1 MSDLT
6 RLPTQEMAAPAS
18 PPRRPVLTRM
28 KSALRGWWLTP
39 GERLIVF
46 QTIGAVAMLWAI
58 LGALILHVGGQ
69 PMFSTGFRWLAA
81 AILAL
86 GVALTIKG
94 RAGNPATDTARP
106 KARAQ
111 RIGRAQ
117 VRTQWLLL
125 SVGLLMLVI
134 VAEINGEWMRR
145 SGFDVSPEI
154 LDWFSFASPHIQFAL
169 LVVGIGLVTYGI
181 GGRLETARPA
191 SPWWAVDWAGE
202 WRRIRASLWADRGRL
217 YALTA
222 ILIVATAVRTWQLSE
237 AVHLFVDEIHFS
249 TPVTHFWLV
258 DNINLLAPFSSVAAF
273 PYLYPYMQWLM
284 VEAVG
289 RDLDGLRAISAVFG
303 IATVLAT
310 YWLTAELF
318 DRRTALAAA
327 AMLAVW
333 PPHIQFSRLGLNNIA
348 DPFFGTMALYFLAR
362 GMKHFRDPAYNVRA
376 DFAAAGAMLGL
387 TQYFYEGGRLLFPF
401 LVFAWVIYAGA
412 IAHLELS
419 ARLIGARVRRQR
431 HKLAAIS
438 RQINTIDFAHI
449 GSALIALVLVTAIVS
464 APVYYTLS
472 MRGAELT
479 QRLETAGL
487 RDNVVSGLTT
497 VEALLEHVV
506 SRLRQS
512 LLIHISIPEA
522 QLYYGGST
530 PFLLGWAI
538 WLWVIGMGYAL
549 WRLYRPGAALIV
561 GWVLLTWLGNTL
573 MHESRLS
580 PRYVVEFPAIAIALA
595 LGLRCAAAILAARS
609 APTQRRLLAV
619 GVSALATVQIAYF
632 FGPHLALYN
641 DQFRNDRDR
650 EYDTDDALFR
660 SVNFPDDTHIHLIG
674 EPVMATRY
682 AVDLMRFLNDRL
694 VVETMIP
701 SELTLDHLLAQ
712 DAGVDHAFYI
722 ERDDPATLAL
732 IREVFPNLTGPYG
745 SPWDVPDANEFLL
758 YYAEATELSP
768 LQPAE

>member
-1 MSDLT
+1 MSDST
-6 RLPTQEMAAPAS
+6 RMTTQEMTAHAG
-18 PPRRPVLTRM
+18 PPRRPVMTRV
-28 KSALRGWWLTP
+28 KSALRSWWLTP

-46 QTIGAVAMLWAI
+46 QMIGTVAMLWAMV
-58 LGALILHVGGQ
+58 GALILHVGGQ
-69 PMFSTGFRWLAA
+69 PMFSTGFRWLTAA
-81 AILAL
+81 MLAL
-86 GVALTIKG
+86 GAALTIKG
-94 RAGNPATDTARP
+94 RAGNPVTEAAQST
-106 KARAQ
+106 Q

-134 VAEINGEWMRR
+134 VAEINGEWLRR
-145 SGFDVSPEI
+145 SDFGLSPEI
-154 LDWFSFASPHIQFAL
+154 LDWFSFASPHTQFAL
-169 LVVGIGLVTYGI
+169 VVIGIGLVTYGI

-191 SPWWAVDWAGE
+191 SRWWAVSWAGE
-202 WRRIRASLWADRGRL
+202 WRRIRASLWADRGPL

-222 ILIVATAVRTWQLSE
+222 ILIVAVAVRTWQLSE

-249 TPVTHFWLV
+249 NPVTHFWLE
-258 DNINLLAPFSSVAAF
+258 DNIKLLAPFSSVAAF
-273 PYLYPYMQWLM
+273 PYIYPYMQWLM

-318 DRRTALAAA
+318 GRRTAVVAAA
-327 AMLAVW
+327 LLAVW

-362 GMKHFRDPAYNVRA
+362 GMRRFRDPAYNVRA

-401 LVFAWVIYAGA
+401 LIFAWVIYVGM
-412 IAHLELS
+412 IARIDLTR
-419 ARLIGARVRRQR
+419 RLIWARVRRQR
-431 HKLAAIS
+431 DQQAAIS

-449 GSALIALVLVTAIVS
+449 GGSLIALVMVTVIVS

-472 MRGAELT
+472 MRGAEMA

-487 RDNVVSGLTT
+487 RGNFVAELSTI
-497 VEALLEHVV
+497 EALVEHVFN
-506 SRLRQS
+506 RLRES

-530 PFLLGWAI
+530 PFLLGWTI

-549 WRLYRPGAALIV
+549 WRIYRPGAALIV

-595 LGLRCAAAILAARS
+595 LGLRCAAAIVAVRS
-609 APTQRRLLAV
+609 ASTQRRLLAV

-650 EYDTDDALFR
+650 EYDTDDALLR
-660 SVNFPDDTHIHLIG
+660 SVNFPDDTYIHLIG

-682 AVDLMRFLNDRL
+682 AVDLMRFLNDRIA
-694 VVETMIP
+694 VETMIP
-701 SELTLDHLLAQ
+701 SALTLDHLLAQ
-712 DAGVDHAFYI
+712 DTRVDHAFYI
-722 ERDDPATLAL
+722 ERNDPATLDL
-732 IREVFPNLTGPYG
+732 IRQAFPNLTGPYG
-745 SPWDVPDANEFLL
+745 SPWDVPDENEFLL
-758 YYAEATELSP
+758 YYAEATASEP